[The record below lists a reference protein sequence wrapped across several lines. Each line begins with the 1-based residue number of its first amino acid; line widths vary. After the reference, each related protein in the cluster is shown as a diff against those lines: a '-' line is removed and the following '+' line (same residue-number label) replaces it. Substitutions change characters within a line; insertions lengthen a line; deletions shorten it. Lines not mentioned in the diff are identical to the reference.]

1 MSNIF
6 KKFLTNVGVGAAIQI
21 VRGYMNEQLKDV
33 KPSDLYLAI
42 IQDKDLWQ
50 FTPQNLKKTGRSF
63 KNTYGKLLEK
73 YEKEITTEL
82 LLTWISEDH
91 PALYSTIINTDIGG
105 QKTGVIW
112 FDKQVRKIKQKILEM

>member
-6 KKFLTNVGVGAAIQI
+6 KKFLVNVGVGAAIQI
-21 VRGYMNEQLKDV
+21 VRGYLNEQLKDV
-33 KPSDLYLAI
+33 NPSDLYLAI

-50 FTPQNLKKTGRSF
+50 FTPQNLKQTGKNF
-63 KNTYGKLLEK
+63 KSTYGKLLEK
-73 YEKEITTEL
+73 YEKQITTEL

-91 PALYSTIINTDIGG
+91 PELYSTIINADLGG
-105 QKTGVIW
+105 QKTGIIW